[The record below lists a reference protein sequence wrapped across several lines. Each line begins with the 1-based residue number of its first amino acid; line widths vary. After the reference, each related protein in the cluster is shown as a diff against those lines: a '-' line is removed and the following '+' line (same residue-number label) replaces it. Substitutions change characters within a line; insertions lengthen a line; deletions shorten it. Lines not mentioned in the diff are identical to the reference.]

1 MAWRFARLYESHTE
15 EIFMHAQY
23 MHFTDAQLQDALIVS
38 IINHGLGVIDSLVAI
53 ISSFTG

>member
-1 MAWRFARLYESHTE
+1 MHT
-15 EIFMHAQY
+15 QY